1 MQNPVREFIRLTGR
15 WVSERRSGNAADVFV
30 PGAWVGESLTVREA
44 SGEVRPVA
52 VEVTP
57 GEWNRVETN
66 GPVDGARLEAANP
79 LQFTGLEVTPAG
91 EKSLAARVRLSE
103 ATGMPKALLTLVFTV
118 TAPDGRQVG
127 GQEVTVSTRTR
138 DLSLEIPLSE
148 PARGNY
154 RLKVSLCMDDRVLDN
169 ARLEIAL

>member
-15 WVSERRSGNAADVFV
+15 WVSERRSGHSADVFV
-30 PGAWVGESLTVREA
+30 PGAWAGESLAVREA
-44 SGEVRPVA
+44 SGEVRPVDLG
-52 VEVTP
+52 VTP
-57 GEWNRVETN
+57 GGWNHVETN

-79 LQFTGLEVTPAG
+79 LQITGLEVSPAG

-103 ATGMPKALLTLVFTV
+103 TPGAPKALLTLVFTA

-138 DLSLEIPLSE
+138 DLTLEIPLSE
-148 PARGNY
+148 PARGSY
-154 RLKVSLCMDDRVLDN
+154 LLKVSLCMDDRVLDN
-169 ARLEIAL
+169 ARQEIEL